1 MLGRADRPRLFIA
14 GLCLS
19 TLPLLTLLQRSRYGI
34 ACGQLD
40 IGNATEIASMT
51 GFAARQQPWRSETDP
66 TPMQDEPTCTWE
78 DCARAVLYMSS
89 LPLSANVLQMTV
101 MATTA
106 PLVGRG

>member
-1 MLGRADRPRLFIA
+1 
-14 GLCLS
+14 
-19 TLPLLTLLQRSRYGI
+19 
-34 ACGQLD
+34 
-40 IGNATEIASMT
+40 MT